1 MYSPEKLKELEAM
14 DGESYQF
21 YFKNGPKPT
30 WTREQ
35 WAELRFYQSRRSAEE
50 FEKMNT
56 EYANLSAQ
64 QKEDLRKQLEKME
77 ALADMEVKRQLEKEA
92 AEDRENR

>member
-1 MYSPEKLKELEAM
+1 MYSAEKLKELEAM

-30 WTREQ
+30 WTKEQ
-35 WAELRFYQSRRSAEE
+35 WAELRQYQSQRKAER
-50 FEKMNT
+50 FQKMNT

-64 QKEDLRKQLEKME
+64 QKEDLRKQLKKME
-77 ALADMEVKRQLEKEA
+77 AFAELEVKRQLEKEA